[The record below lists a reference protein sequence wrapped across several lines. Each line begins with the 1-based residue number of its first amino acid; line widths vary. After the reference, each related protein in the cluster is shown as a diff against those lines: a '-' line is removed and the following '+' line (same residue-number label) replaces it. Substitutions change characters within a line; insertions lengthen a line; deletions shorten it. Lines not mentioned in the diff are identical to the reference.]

1 MELMNVDRKKKKKEN
16 DYHLWSVPP
25 FDERKSITCTQK
37 GDISIG
43 SPKLTVEK
51 AKIESTNSWK
61 ESLHMVRFCARWSR

>member
-1 MELMNVDRKKKKKEN
+1 MELMNVDRKKKRKMTTI
-16 DYHLWSVPP
+16 YGVFHLLMNARALLVP
-25 FDERKSITCTQK
+25 RK